1 MAILDQRVHPRVS
14 GVLEGK
20 TREEIND
27 LGSSPRER
35 GFELRDCEVII
46 THGFIPA

>member
-35 GFELRDCEVII
+35 GFGTPSIRRGRS
-46 THGFIPA
+46 TGFIPA